1 RLNLGQITAHATS
14 ILSAQYR
21 THTYMVL
28 VVGDHA
34 RLIRW
39 DRGGAVVT
47 KKFKWYEEPF
57 LYDFFMRY
65 DTADPETRGRD
76 STV

>member
-1 RLNLGQITAHATS
+1 
-14 ILSAQYR
+14 
-21 THTYMVL
+21 MVL

-39 DRGGAVVT
+39 DRGAVVT
-47 KKFKWYEEPF
+47 KKFKWDEEPF

-65 DTADPETRGRD
+65 DTADPETR
-76 STV
+76 